1 MRKGLKPLIN
11 DIGDATLIV
20 PLSGI
25 IDSIAEINKL
35 TEKKDNQLFELQ
47 KINSKLQNKKFIEKA
62 PEQVIKKFKNQE
74 EEIKS
79 SIEKIDQIIN
89 TIK

>member
-1 MRKGLKPLIN
+1 MGSAN
-11 DIGDATLIV
+11 VVVANSALIV

-25 IDSIAEINKL
+25 IDSMAEIKKL

-47 KINSKLQNKKFIEKA
+47 KIKSKLENKKFIEKA
-62 PEQVIKKFKNQE
+62 PEQVVTQFKNQVE
-74 EEIKS
+74 DIKS
-79 SIEKIDQIIN
+79 SIEKIEQIIN